1 MIIYI
6 KQTKK
11 PKLIYKTLSI
21 FKTDTIEDKT
31 IIYLPINNKTR
42 KKKTEKVMEKL
53 SQFFYEKAIK
63 NVVLEQE
70 LEQNETIKNV
80 LYSNNINI
88 LDGTR
93 LSKFLVFN
101 VIEKIFEYKQ
111 KNIQA
116 GEVTL
121 LVNENNEVNIQ
132 TIIKLAQS
140 VKRLNIVTNNTKKFN
155 KIAEYIYEELG
166 MIIKNTNNVNFN
178 LASSDII
185 INLDFPQE
193 GINRIKLPN
202 QATLINIPK
211 NIKIKSKKFSGI
223 NIKDWKIKV
232 PEEYEM
238 PGFTSTHIY
247 EASIYNKTS
256 KQIFEQI
263 EQDQIEIEELIGVN
277 GKINTKEFA

>member
-101 VIEKIFEYKQ
+101 VIEKVFEYKQ

-140 VKRLNIVTNNTKKFN
+140 VKRLNIVTKLLKNRQATKK
-155 KIAEYIYEELG
+155 KI
-166 MIIKNTNNVNFN
+166 
-178 LASSDII
+178 
-185 INLDFPQE
+185 
-193 GINRIKLPN
+193 
-202 QATLINIPK
+202 
-211 NIKIKSKKFSGI
+211 
-223 NIKDWKIKV
+223 
-232 PEEYEM
+232 
-238 PGFTSTHIY
+238 
-247 EASIYNKTS
+247 
-256 KQIFEQI
+256 
-263 EQDQIEIEELIGVN
+263 
-277 GKINTKEFA
+277 